1 MGRWKKA
8 ETLETNSAGEI
19 KGTIYCYRNKN
30 PEAGVE
36 FDWAYVGYTD
46 KVLRRKGNWN
56 KKGHYSGKKVDQA
69 REKWGI
75 KNFEYEVLDEIY
87 DKDRKNLR
95 KRMRELEGVYIKK
108 LDAVEHGYNSNYGGS
123 GKTGMHCSEDT
134 KAKMRMSMPTTKRVI
149 AVDPETGKETC
160 YDSFNVAAA
169 ALNVNV
175 GNIHYHALKSKSH
188 TLNNGYKLKLVI

>member
-19 KGTIYCYRNKN
+19 KGTIYCYRNKH

-36 FDWAYVGYTD
+36 TDWAYVGYTD

-75 KNFEYEVLDEIY
+75 RNFEYEVLEEIF

-108 LDAVEHGYNSNYGGS
+108 LDAVEHGYNGNYGGS
-123 GKTGMHCSEDT
+123 GKTGMHCSEET
-134 KAKMRMSMPTTKRVI
+134 KAKMRMSMPHKRSVI
-149 AVDPETGKETC
+149 AIDPETGLETI
-160 YDSFNVAAA
+160 YESFRMASI
-169 ALNVNV
+169 ALKVSV
-175 GNIHYHALKSKSH
+175 GEIHYHALKSQSH
-188 TLNNGYKLKLVI
+188 TLNNGYKLKIAV